1 MRREDRKRVVIKGAG
16 DLASGIA
23 LRLFRCGFNLVMT
36 ETAVP
41 TTVRRTVAFSPAVY
55 QGTVQVEDV
64 TGVRCDSMD
73 VVERTL
79 KERKIAVVV
88 DEDAEIVR
96 TWKPDVVVD
105 AILAK
110 RNLGTSIQDAP
121 LVIAVG
127 PGFTAG
133 KDCHCVVESKRGH
146 YLGRCIWEGS
156 AIPNTGVPGLIGG
169 YGLERLIRAS
179 DDGVFR
185 GTVSIGSQVKAGA
198 VVGYAG
204 ETPIHAQIDGVV
216 RGLLQDGVLVTKGMK
231 AGDVDPRCA
240 PEHCDTASDK
250 AMAIGGGVLEAILS
264 WEQRAMALEGRTA
277 PEQDRSA
284 SKIALVL
291 LAAGDSRR
299 FGSNKLLADI
309 EGKPMYRHIL
319 EEVERLP
326 KDAFCRRILVS
337 QYPEILTDGE
347 RSGFR
352 AVENRESSLGI
363 SHSIRLGL
371 EALGDGEADA
381 VCFAVCDQPW
391 LTHTAIAGLLKGWR
405 ESGKGL
411 GTLSFQGRDGNPAV
425 FSRAYFGDLAALS
438 GDRGGRRI
446 LLAHPEDVYRY
457 EVAQERELTDVD
469 EPLGHHL
476 GQE

>member
-23 LRLFRCGFNLVMT
+23 LRLFRCGFDLVMT

-64 TGVRCDSMD
+64 TGVRCDSME
-73 VVERTL
+73 VVEQTL

-88 DEDAEIVR
+88 DEKAEIIQK
-96 TWKPDVVVD
+96 WKPDVVVD

-127 PGFTAG
+127 PGFIAG

-352 AVENRESSLGI
+352 AVEN
-363 SHSIRLGL
+363 
-371 EALGDGEADA
+371 
-381 VCFAVCDQPW
+381 QPW
-391 LTHTAIAGLLKGWR
+391 HFPFHP
-405 ESGKGL
+405 SGTG
-411 GTLSFQGRDGNPAV
+411 GPGGR
-425 FSRAYFGDLAALS
+425 
-438 GDRGGRRI
+438 RGGRG
-446 LLAHPEDVYRY
+446 LLCRLRPALADPYGHRRAPEGL
-457 EVAQERELTDVD
+457 AGERQRAGDPVLPGQGW
-469 EPLGHHL
+469 EPGCLFQGL
-476 GQE
+476 FWRPGGPFGRPGRAEDPAGPPGGRVPV